1 MKNLRIIARL
11 DLNNE
16 NLVKG
21 KLLEGLRQLGPVRD
35 FTSKYYNQGADE
47 IIFLDSVASLYK
59 RDSLSD
65 VIRSAVSDI
74 FIPLIIGGGIRT
86 LNDIEIALRSGAD
99 KVAINSE
106 GIRNKIFISE
116 AVRVFGSQAIVGSV
130 VVRRHRYDWE
140 CFIDNARHRS
150 QIFVMERIK
159 TLIDQG
165 VGEIMLTSIDH
176 DGLMTGG
183 DIELIK
189 KINSICKIPIIYSGG
204 ISNADQIIK
213 MNSFSSIDAYAI
225 GSSVHY
231 GLETFTSIKTDLKR
245 KGLSVRL

>member
-11 DLNNE
+11 DINNE

-21 KLLEGLRQLGPVRD
+21 KLLEGLRQLGPVQD

-47 IIFLDSVASLYK
+47 IIFLDSVSSLYK
-59 RDSLSD
+59 RNSLSD
-65 VIRSAVSDI
+65 IIRTAVSNI
-74 FIPLIIGGGIRT
+74 FIPLTIGGGIRS
-86 LNDIEIALRSGAD
+86 LKDIEIALRSGAD

-106 GIRNKIFISE
+106 GIKNKRFIPE
-116 AVRVFGSQAIVGSV
+116 AVRIFGAQAIVGSV

-165 VGEIMLTSIDH
+165 VGEVMLTSIDH

-183 DIELIK
+183 DIELIE
-189 KINSICKIPIIYSGG
+189 KIDSICKIPIVYSGG
-204 ISNADQIIK
+204 ISNADQIMK
-213 MNSFSSIDAYAI
+213 VNSFSNIDGYAI
-225 GSSVHY
+225 GSSIHY
-231 GLETFTSIKTDLKR
+231 GLETFTSIKTNLNR
-245 KGLSVRL
+245 KGVSVRL

>member
-11 DLNNE
+11 DINNE

-21 KLLEGLRQLGPVRD
+21 KLLEGLRQLGPVQD

-59 RDSLSD
+59 RNSLSD
-65 VIRSAVSDI
+65 IIRTAVSNI
-74 FIPLIIGGGIRT
+74 FIPLTIGGSIRT
-86 LNDIEIALRSGAD
+86 LKDIEIALRSGAD

-106 GIRNKIFISE
+106 GIKNKRFIPE
-116 AVRVFGSQAIVGSV
+116 AVRIFGAQAIVGSV

-165 VGEIMLTSIDH
+165 VGEVMLTSIDH

-183 DIELIK
+183 DIELIE
-189 KINSICKIPIIYSGG
+189 KIDSICKIPIVYSGG
-204 ISNADQIIK
+204 ISNADQIMK
-213 MNSFSSIDAYAI
+213 VNSFSNIDGYAI
-225 GSSVHY
+225 GSSIHY
-231 GLETFTSIKTDLKR
+231 GLETFTSIKTNLIR
-245 KGLSVRL
+245 KGVSVRL

>member
-65 VIRSAVSDI
+65 VIRSTVSDI